1 MAAIMH
7 TYTPQTLLGKSVPCN
22 RYSLIELLVT
32 LTIGALLMAV
42 TIPAMTA
49 MLNTQKATS
58 TVNALFVALN
68 LARSEAI
75 KRNGRALVCKST
87 NGVSCSTQAAGNKD
101 GSCSTMPTT
110 TPCWIA
116 EKRLWRSKVPPRME
130 RA

>member
-22 RYSLIELLVT
+22 GYSLIELLVT

-75 KRNGRALVCKST
+75 NATARRLC
-87 NGVSCSTQAAGNKD
+87 VSPPMASPAQYRAAGNKD
-101 GSCSTMPTT
+101 GSCSTTSTT
-110 TPCWIA
+110 TPCWIS
-116 EKRLWRSKVPPRME
+116 EKRVWRSKVRPRME